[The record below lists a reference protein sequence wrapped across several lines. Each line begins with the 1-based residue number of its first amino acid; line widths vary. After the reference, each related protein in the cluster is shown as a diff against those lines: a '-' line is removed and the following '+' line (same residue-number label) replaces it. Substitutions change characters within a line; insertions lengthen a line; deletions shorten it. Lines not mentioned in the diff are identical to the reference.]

1 MLLTKTQRKIL
12 EIIREYGGM
21 KADML
26 KRLCP
31 EAYSFEVALHQLE
44 VNRRI
49 VRTGEYLCDDTGVI
63 GDRNTE
69 TAFEVMLAVCAE
81 PPEVYCRGRP
91 PFSLTFFKEKDEKL
105 CRYDICAVERGKEPV
120 VSAML
125 ELANPAGRVVIAVLE
140 NLDRGEYL
148 RVPCDT
154 YICIKEKTEYRFY
167 TREDKH

>member
-21 KADML
+21 RADML

-91 PFSLTFFKEKDEKL
+91 PFSLTFFKEREQKL
-105 CRYDICAVERGKEPV
+105 CRYDICVVEPGREMV

-125 ELANPAGRVVIAVLE
+125 ESADHNCRVIIAVLE
-140 NLDRGEYL
+140 STERGEYL
-148 RVPCDT
+148 RIPCDT
-154 YICIKEKTEYRFY
+154 FICIKEKTGYRFY
-167 TREDKH
+167 KGGD